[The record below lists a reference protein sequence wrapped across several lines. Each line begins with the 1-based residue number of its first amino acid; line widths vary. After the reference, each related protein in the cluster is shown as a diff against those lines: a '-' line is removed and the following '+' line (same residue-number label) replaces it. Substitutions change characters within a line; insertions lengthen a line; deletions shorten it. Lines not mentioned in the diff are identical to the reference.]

1 MNDDRTRL
9 TLITGA
15 SLGIGRSFA
24 EKLAA
29 RGDDLVLV
37 ARDATRLGELA
48 DRLTAEHGVRADV
61 LSADL
66 ATSDGVK
73 SVEAVLSDT
82 ARPVDVL
89 VNNAGVGSYG
99 KFAELPVNREID
111 EIELN
116 VVALARLS
124 HAALPGMI
132 ERRRGGIINVSS
144 MASFQPMPYNATYG
158 ATKAFVTS
166 FSHALHDEARGTGV
180 NVLVLCPGFT
190 RTDFPAAAGM
200 DPSVLPSFVWLS
212 ADAVAESGINA
223 FERGHAECVP
233 GLANRMTGWLAAALP
248 AVLTARFSGIVA
260 SRVEPR

>member
-1 MNDDRTRL
+1 MNDDSKRL

-37 ARDATRLGELA
+37 ARDAIRLRNLA
-48 DRLTAEHGVRADV
+48 DRLIAEHGVQVDV

-66 ATSDGVK
+66 TASDGVK
-73 SVEAVLSDT
+73 SVEAVLSDPT
-82 ARPVDVL
+82 RPVDVL
-89 VNNAGVGSYG
+89 VNNAGFGTFG
-99 KFAELPVNREID
+99 EFADLPINREID

-116 VVALARLS
+116 VVALVRLS

-132 ERRRGGIINVSS
+132 ERGRGGIINVSS
-144 MASFQPMPYNATYG
+144 MASFQPMPHNATYG

-166 FSHALHDEARGTGV
+166 FSHALHEEARGTGV

-190 RTDFPAAAGM
+190 RTDFQATAGI
-200 DPSVLPSFVWLS
+200 DSSAVPSFLWMS
-212 ADAVAESGINA
+212 AEAVAESAVNA

-233 GLANRMTGWLAAALP
+233 GLANRVTGWLSAALP
-248 AVLTARFSGIVA
+248 VALTARVSGIVA
-260 SRVEPR
+260 SRVESP

>member
-1 MNDDRTRL
+1 MNDDRKRL

-37 ARDATRLGELA
+37 ARDATRLRALA

-82 ARPVDVL
+82 ARPVDLL

-99 KFAELPVNREID
+99 KFAELPVNHEID

-190 RTDFPAAAGM
+190 RTEFPAASGI
-200 DPSVLPSFVWLS
+200 DPSVLPGFVWLS

-233 GLANRMTGWLAAALP
+233 GLANRLAGWFAAALP

>member
-1 MNDDRTRL
+1 MNDDRKRL

-37 ARDATRLGELA
+37 ARDATRLRNLA
-48 DRLTAEHGVRADV
+48 DRLIAEHDVQVDV

-66 ATSDGVK
+66 TASDGIK
-73 SVEAVLSDT
+73 SVEAVLSDPT
-82 ARPVDVL
+82 RPVDVL
-89 VNNAGVGSYG
+89 VNNAGFGTFG
-99 KFAELPVNREID
+99 EFADLPINREID

-116 VVALARLS
+116 VVALVRLS

-132 ERRRGGIINVSS
+132 ERGRGGIINVSS
-144 MASFQPMPYNATYG
+144 MASFQPMPHNAIYG

-166 FSHALHDEARGTGV
+166 FSHALHEEARGSGV

-190 RTDFPAAAGM
+190 RTDFQATAGI
-200 DPSVLPSFVWLS
+200 DSSAVPSFLWMS
-212 ADAVAESGINA
+212 AEAVAESAVNA
-223 FERGHAECVP
+223 FEHGHVECVP
-233 GLANRMTGWLAAALP
+233 GLANRVTGWLAAALP
-248 AVLTARFSGIVA
+248 AALTARVSGIVA
-260 SRVEPR
+260 SRVESP

>member
-1 MNDDRTRL
+1 MNDDSKRL

-37 ARDATRLGELA
+37 ARDAIRLRNLA
-48 DRLTAEHGVRADV
+48 DRLIAEHGVQVDV

-66 ATSDGVK
+66 TASDGVK
-73 SVEAVLSDT
+73 SVEAVLSDPT
-82 ARPVDVL
+82 RPVDVL
-89 VNNAGVGSYG
+89 VNNAGFGTFG
-99 KFAELPVNREID
+99 EFADLPINREID

-116 VVALARLS
+116 VVALVRLS

-132 ERRRGGIINVSS
+132 ERGRGGIINVSS
-144 MASFQPMPYNATYG
+144 MASFQPMPHNATYG

-166 FSHALHDEARGTGV
+166 FSHALHEEARGTGV

-190 RTDFPAAAGM
+190 RTDFQGTAGI
-200 DPSVLPSFVWLS
+200 DSSAVPSFLWMS
-212 ADAVAESGINA
+212 AEAVAESAVNA

-233 GLANRMTGWLAAALP
+233 GLANRVAGWLAAALP
-248 AVLTARFSGIVA
+248 VALTARVSGIVA
-260 SRVEPR
+260 SRVESP